1 MKIAIVIMQCNK
13 NRSSR
18 YVGEV
23 GKLFACDNEVHVF
36 AHEHD
41 ELDRRIIFHGVPAFS
56 KNFYLQEA
64 SFITL
69 ATAML
74 KAQKFDATMA
84 QPTRFF
90 SPDVGYMQFVYRE
103 WANYKKAN
111 GIPAAFG
118 DSVLPAIESANVR
131 KAKKIITMSQ
141 VLKDEV
147 LKNYNIPDE
156 KVEVIYSGVN
166 CEEFSPEN
174 RKLYNSEIRK
184 KLGIEE
190 NDIVLLFVG
199 NPYNRKGL
207 EYAVRALPL
216 MNEKRVKLLVMGKDL
231 GDEKIANYQALAKK
245 IGAGDKLVY
254 GGFTNEIRKYFSVGD
269 IFVFPTLY
277 EPFGLVITEAMAS
290 GMPDVVSRCAGAAEL
305 IEDGKEGLLLD
316 SPKNPEE
323 IAEKINYLI
332 DNNLFRKMG
341 KAARAKAET
350 FTWDRTSEQML
361 SVLEEAAEMKRRKT
375 SY

>member
-1 MKIAIVIMQCNK
+1 
-13 NRSSR
+13 
-18 YVGEV
+18 
-23 GKLFACDNEVHVF
+23 
-36 AHEHD
+36 
-41 ELDRRIIFHGVPAFS
+41 
-56 KNFYLQEA
+56 
-64 SFITL
+64 
-69 ATAML
+69 
-74 KAQKFDATMA
+74 
-84 QPTRFF
+84 
-90 SPDVGYMQFVYRE
+90 MQFVYRE

-111 GIPAAFG
+111 GVPLAFG
-118 DSVLPAIESANVR
+118 DSVLPAIEKMNVE
-131 KAKKIITMSQ
+131 KAKKIIVMSQ
-141 VLKDEV
+141 VLKNEV
-147 LKNYNIPDE
+147 LKNYKVPDE

-166 CEEFSPEN
+166 CDEFSPDN
-174 RKLYNSEIRK
+174 RKLYNSGIRK

-216 MNEKRVKLLVMGKDL
+216 INEKRVKLLVMGKDL

-245 IGAGDKLVY
+245 IGVGDKLVY
-254 GGFTNEIRKYFSVGD
+254 GGFTNEIKKYFSVGD

-305 IEDGKEGLLLD
+305 IEDGKEGMLLD
-316 SPKNPEE
+316 NPKNHKE

-350 FTWDRTSEQML
+350 FTWDRTTQQML
-361 SVLEEAAEMKRRKT
+361 SVMEEAAEMKRRKIK
-375 SY
+375 Y